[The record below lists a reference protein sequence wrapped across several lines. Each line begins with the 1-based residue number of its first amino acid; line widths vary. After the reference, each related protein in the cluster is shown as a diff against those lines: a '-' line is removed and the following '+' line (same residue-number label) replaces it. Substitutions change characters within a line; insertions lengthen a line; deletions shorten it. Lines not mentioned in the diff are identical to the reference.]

1 MEKPLYPLVYGG
13 DAPNVSASFT
23 SEQSRYV
30 SMIEHDYDTI
40 FTLSGMPFIADLRP
54 NM

>member
-1 MEKPLYPLVYGG
+1 MEKPWYPLVYGG

-30 SMIEHDYDTI
+30 SMIGHDYDMI
-40 FTLSGMPFIADLRP
+40 FLYQACHL
-54 NM
+54 